1 MERGAREAMVDSFM
15 EVTSCES
22 QSTAVRYLASCG
34 HRLEAAINR
43 FFTVGAADAAPDHP
57 VVDSIPVRS
66 ETTHD
71 DTVRDPI
78 PARSDRLY
86 QHDDFYGPG
95 SSTARAAPSIWS
107 VNMEQPSRLP
117 VYPVSVVVEDASMP
131 ERNATEWESDGDMC
145 ADEKEETNN
154 IAEEDEPAK
163 EVEEDYL
170 RNDDKEDAMEEG
182 DDTESMEMEDEDDGY
197 EYDGTEADYEY
208 SDDDQDDGDYLDA
221 AETDHMEA
229 LDGQPQRRARADK
242 TLDDLFRPPYEIMF
256 QGSFHDAKVHAA
268 RKDQWLLINIQ
279 LRDVFASH
287 LHNRDL
293 WSNEVVAQ
301 VIKDSFVFSLLQKT
315 GTPGDEAGKV
325 CCFYKLQD
333 DQLPAVLVLDPITG
347 MLLAKWCG
355 IVQQPNDFLTSIGK
369 YTESKPSTMPKPRIV
384 RPIATAAA
392 HQEPVAKSVPAPAPK
407 VDKIKAPA
415 PLPNVV
421 GKIEQAPVAPL
432 PKAHKIEAPIDD
444 GQPRD
449 GETVCKLRVRFHTG
463 SIVTKEFGS
472 TRAVAVLFSYCRS
485 VVRDQAGTDQT
496 FRIMRMAGRTF
507 QELHDDGAS
516 FEDLK
521 LNRDTVMVVL
531 EN

>member
-1 MERGAREAMVDSFM
+1 MEGGEREAIVDSFM

-22 QSTAVRYLASCG
+22 RSIAVRHLASCSW
-34 HRLEAAINR
+34 RLEAAINLY
-43 FFTVGAADAAPDHP
+43 FTVGAVGGAPDHP
-57 VVDSIPVRS
+57 VVDPIPVRS

-86 QHDDFYGPG
+86 QHEDFYGPG

-107 VNMEQPSRLP
+107 VNREPPSRTP
-117 VYPVSVVVEDASMP
+117 VYPVPVIVEDASMP
-131 ERNATEWESDGDMC
+131 ERKETGWESDDDTST
-145 ADEKEETNN
+145 DEKEETN

-163 EVEEDYL
+163 EAEEDYVK
-170 RNDDKEDAMEEG
+170 NDDKEAMEE
-182 DDTESMEMEDEDDGY
+182 DDGTKSIEMEEEDDR
-197 EYDGTEADYEY
+197 YDGTEVDYEY

-229 LDGQPQRRARADK
+229 LDGQPPPRSRTDR

-279 LRDVFASH
+279 LSGVFASH
-287 LHNRDL
+287 LHNRDM

-315 GTPGDEAGKV
+315 GRPGDEAGKV

-347 MLLAKWCG
+347 QLLAKWCG
-355 IVQQPNDFLTSIGK
+355 IVQQPDDFLTSIGK
-369 YTESKPSTMPKPRIV
+369 YTESKPSTLSKPRIV
-384 RPIATAAA
+384 PAVATPTPQELVAATS
-392 HQEPVAKSVPAPAPK
+392 QEPAPAPAPEA
-407 VDKIKAPA
+407 DKMEAPA
-415 PLPNVV
+415 APKPNAD
-421 GKIEQAPVAPL
+421 KT
-432 PKAHKIEAPIDD
+432 EAPAATIDD
-444 GQPRD
+444 GQPRE
-449 GETVCKLRVRFHTG
+449 GEAVCKMRVRFHTG
-463 SIVTKEFGS
+463 NMVTKEFGS
-472 TRAVAVLFSYCRS
+472 TRAVAVLFAYCRS
-485 VVRDQAGTDQT
+485 VVCDQAGAEQA

-507 QELHDDGAS
+507 EELRDDGASS

-521 LNRDTVMVVL
+521 LNRDTVTVVL
-531 EN
+531 VD